1 MRRQTL
7 QNIVALWLL
16 FLGIGTLTG
25 LDNTMNLF
33 ELLAKG
39 GAVVW
44 ILGGFS
50 LIGLAIVLER
60 LFYFLR
66 QAGLPPALVPE
77 LNRLLED
84 PQALAKAAGLKGPE
98 GRLLHAVVE
107 ADRDGVAD
115 LRTVGGRVRSLEIQ
129 RMEFGLGTLG
139 VLGHTAP
146 LLGLLGTIT
155 GMIKAFMVIEAAGG
169 KVDAQALAGGIWEA
183 MITTGVGLAVAIPL
197 VILLH
202 VLEGFV
208 ERRAQA
214 MERTLALLLERR
226 GGAVENAATEPA
238 NPHHWEEITDGV

>member
-1 MRRQTL
+1 
-7 QNIVALWLL
+7 
-16 FLGIGTLTG
+16 
-25 LDNTMNLF
+25 MNF
-33 ELLAKG
+33 IELLAKG
-39 GAVVW
+39 GPVVW

-50 LIGLAIVLER
+50 LLGLTIVLER
-60 LFYFLR
+60 LFYFAR
-66 QAGLPPALVPE
+66 QAGLPAALVPE

-84 PQALAKAAGLKGPE
+84 PEAPLKAARLKGPE
-98 GRLLHAVVE
+98 GHLIQAVLE

-129 RMEFGLGTLG
+129 RMEFGLRTLG
-139 VLGHTAP
+139 VLGNTAP

-208 ERRAQA
+208 ERRAQS

-226 GGAVENAATEPA
+226 GGPQADAAPEA
-238 NPHHWEEITDGV
+238 SDPHHWEEITDGV